1 MLGWVNH
8 KLESIAGRNINNFNM
23 QTVVVQSF
31 SHVGLFVNPWTAV
44 CQGHLPF
51 TYLPTF
57 VQTHVHWVNDAIQPS
72 HPWSPHSL
80 PAFNLSQH
88 QDLLQ
93 WVSFPIRC
101 SKYWSF
107 SLSVS
112 ISYEYSGLIF
122 FRNDWLDLLECKG
135 LSRVSSNT
143 TDWNYQFF
151 STQLSLWSNSHICT
165 RLLENP

>member
-1 MLGWVNH
+1 MKNKDNRWRRSSSVP
-8 KLESIAGRNINNFNM
+8 
-23 QTVVVQSF
+23 QSCPILCDPMDCSMPGF
-31 SHVGLFVNPWTAV
+31 P
-44 CQGHLPF
+44 
-51 TYLPTF
+51 
-57 VQTHVHWVNDAIQPS
+57 VHHQLLKVAQIQVHGGGDAIQPS
-72 HPWSPHSL
+72 HPWSPPSL

-122 FRNDWLDLLECKG
+122 FRNDWHDLLECKG

-143 TDWNYQFF
+143 TVWNYQFF